1 MRCPSCGAEQPD
13 TELVCM
19 ECHNYL
25 NLSEEELDRVER
37 YRLSTHT
44 ELLCVM
50 FCDVSGF
57 TTVANASLSESQ
69 RILALHAAIV
79 QPLIERDQS
88 GEIVNT
94 AGDGILIVFANPA
107 TAVECALRIHE
118 AVFRYYQGILQDADV
133 LAAIQARGLKRTPGA
148 HDMQHRVHIGLHL
161 GIVTRGGR
169 TSRDVFGHNVN
180 IACRLCDLGG
190 PGQTYMSPPV
200 YDNAR
205 LIIGDNEEL
214 QWQSWDELPIRGIA
228 TPMTVWGVTQRPIN
242 HLTSPRGMAAS
253 KRAPRVR
260 VSLALAAVGLLAA
273 VVVGGLAGSMLIRGK
288 AKAPAGVIA
297 PTPNTGRMSAA
308 PAQADAPLPPVIA
321 LVVNPGDDDAPMDP
335 GDGAIA
341 PPTPTPADETPAP
354 PADPN
359 AGGSAT
365 TQPPMPQPERVVPAP
380 SEETAPPPASD
391 PEIKRY
397 FSLLLKYRKIIEYGD
412 GVRKHNGTLTVI
424 RGASSLLIAVGVDE
438 QAAKDARMVITFDG
452 NNDGKLQSE
461 AESPYLDLQV
471 SAAGPGAEGGKPVVM
486 PLNDGAPGDPLPA
499 IAAVVGRP
507 VHHGTGTVWI
517 FRMPYDEL
525 GTGFG
530 MTVKFRLEYTPT
542 PADGAL
548 YHPPSPDGAT
558 LRDILIPEGK

>member
-1 MRCPSCGAEQPD
+1 MRCPSCGAEQPE

-69 RILALHAAIV
+69 RILALHGAIV
-79 QPLIERDQS
+79 NTLIERDQS

-94 AGDGILIVFANPA
+94 AGDGILAVFANPA

-118 AVFRYYQGILQDADV
+118 AVFRYYQGILQDADI
-133 LAAIQARGLKRTPGA
+133 LTAIQARELKRTPGA
-148 HDMQHRVHIGLHL
+148 HDMQHRVHVGLHL

-205 LIIGDNEEL
+205 LIIGDRTEL
-214 QWQSWDELPIRGIA
+214 SWQSWDELPIRGIA
-228 TPMTVWGVTQRPIN
+228 TPMTVWGVAQKPI
-242 HLTSPRGMAAS
+242 HQLTSPRGAAT
-253 KRAPRVR
+253 KARGRVR
-260 VSLALAAVGLLAA
+260 VSLALVAVGLLAA
-273 VVVGGLAGSMLIRGK
+273 VVVGVLAGSTLIRNK
-288 AKAPAGVIA
+288 TKAPLGATV

-308 PAQADAPLPPVIA
+308 PAQADTPLPPVIA
-321 LVVNPGDDDAPMDP
+321 LTVEPGDDETPVAT
-335 GDGAIA
+335 GEGETA
-341 PPTPTPADETPAP
+341 PPTPSGETPAP
-354 PADPN
+354 PVDAN
-359 AGGSAT
+359 ATGTAV
-365 TQPPMPQPERVVPAP
+365 TQPPLAQPEKVTPPAA
-380 SEETAPPPASD
+380 EAETPPPSSD

-397 FSLLLKYRKIIEYGD
+397 FPLLLKYRKIIEFGD
-412 GVRKHNGTLTVI
+412 GSRKVNGALTVI
-424 RGASSLLIAVGVDE
+424 RGKSSLLIAVGVDE
-438 QAAKDARMVITFDG
+438 QADKDAHMAITFDG

-461 AESPYLDLQV
+461 DASPYLDLQV
-471 SAAGPGAEGGKPVVM
+471 SAAGPGAEGSKPAVL
-486 PLNDGAPGDPLPA
+486 PLKDGAPGDPLPA
-499 IAAVVGRP
+499 IPAIAGRA

-517 FRMPYDEL
+517 FRVPYDEL
-525 GTGFG
+525 GTAFG
-530 MTVKFRLEYTPT
+530 MTLKFRLDYTKSENDDAVYHPT
-542 PADGAL
+542 SLDGAK
-548 YHPPSPDGAT
+548 
-558 LRDILIPEGK
+558 LRDLVIPEGK